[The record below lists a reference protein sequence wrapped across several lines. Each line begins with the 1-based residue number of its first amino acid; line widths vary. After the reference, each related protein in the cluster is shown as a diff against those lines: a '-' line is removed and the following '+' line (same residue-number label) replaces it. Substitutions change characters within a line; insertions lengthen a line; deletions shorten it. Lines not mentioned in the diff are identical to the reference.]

1 MNGYFAVQLD
11 RSSCNVVKKRA
22 TFPNVVSDHITL
34 AYKPTKKIYNKFIKL
49 VGKNVG
55 AAITQYRAN
64 NNIDAFWVKDM
75 FLTDTDTKIK
85 RANPGS
91 AHITLSL
98 KDGFKPGDA
107 NSMFKKPKIKT
118 RQIPSLQI
126 TVVLL
131 IVRSQKTLLIQTKV
145 LKHIWLTLTMLSQ
158 MIVNLSVR

>member
-34 AYKPTKKIYNKFIKL
+34 AYKPTKRIYNKFIKL

-64 NNIDAFWVKDM
+64 NNIDAFWVKEM

-91 AHITLSL
+91 DLKPPQPGGGKRKKSFCARMRGMKKKLTSKKTANDPNSRINKSL
-98 KDGFKPGDA
+98 RKWKC
-107 NSMFKKPKIKT
+107 
-118 RQIPSLQI
+118 
-126 TVVLL
+126 
-131 IVRSQKTLLIQTKV
+131 
-145 LKHIWLTLTMLSQ
+145 
-158 MIVNLSVR
+158 

>member
-11 RSSCNVVKKRA
+11 KASCNVVKKRA
-22 TFPNVVSDHITL
+22 IYPNVVSDHITL
-34 AYKPTKKIYNKFIKL
+34 AYKPSKRLYNKFIKL

-55 AAITQYRAN
+55 AVISAYRAN
-64 NNIDAFWVKDM
+64 ENIDALWITEM

-107 NSMFKKPKIKT
+107 NSMFKKPKIKKDLFGYLEGKINYI
-118 RQIPSLQI
+118 RL
-126 TVVLL
+126 
-131 IVRSQKTLLIQTKV
+131 
-145 LKHIWLTLTMLSQ
+145 
-158 MIVNLSVR
+158 N

>member
-34 AYKPTKKIYNKFIKL
+34 AYKPTKRIYNKFIKL
-49 VGKNVG
+49 VGMNVG
-55 AAITQYRAN
+55 AAIIQYRAN
-64 NNIDAFWVKDM
+64 NNIDALWVKDM
-75 FLTDTDTKIK
+75 FLIDTDKKIK

-107 NSMFKKPKIKT
+107 NSMFKKPTIKKDVIGYVEGKINYIK
-118 RQIPSLQI
+118 L
-126 TVVLL
+126 
-131 IVRSQKTLLIQTKV
+131 
-145 LKHIWLTLTMLSQ
+145 
-158 MIVNLSVR
+158 N